1 MKRNPL
7 LPIFLIVVVDILGLT
22 IMLPLLPFYAEHFG
36 ASAFVVGLLVSSYAA
51 CSLVAGPLLGR
62 ISDRV
67 GRKPVLLVS
76 QAGTFVGF
84 LLLAFANSLW
94 LVFVARIIDGLTAG
108 NLSLAQAYIA
118 DVTEPKDRAKS
129 FAIIGIA
136 FGIGFLFGPA
146 LSGYLAHYS
155 LHYPIFVAAGLSATS
170 IVCTATLLPA
180 SPPRPADLPVAA
192 APVAAPAAAAPVAT
206 PAAAATVAAPAV
218 AEASV
223 EPAGRRLR
231 LLDWGTYLQYFR
243 RPVLAGLLWEFFCFC
258 FSFSTFTAGFA
269 LFAERRFGF
278 GPKQVGYLFAYSGLL
293 GIILQGGLIGRL
305 VKRFGEVK
313 LITAGFVAA
322 AIGYSVLG
330 FSATLAVLLVAAS
343 FASFS
348 NGVLRPALTSLITQ
362 NVSRTEQG
370 VVLGLTQSL
379 LSIAQIIAPAIA
391 GMLIDRGYLT
401 AWALSAAAVAVV
413 ALFLNRKA
421 RDARLVAHGPVPE
434 P

>member
-1 MKRNPL
+1 MKGNPL

-36 ASAFVVGLLVSSYAA
+36 ASALVVGLLVSSYAA

-76 QAGTFVGF
+76 QAGTLVGF
-84 LLLAFANSLW
+84 LILAFANTLW
-94 LVFVARIIDGLTAG
+94 VVFLARIIDGLTAG
-108 NLSLAQAYIA
+108 NLSLAQAYIS

-146 LSGYLAHYS
+146 LSGFLAHYS

-170 IVCTATLLPA
+170 IICTATLLPA
-180 SPPRPADLPVAA
+180 TTPRPAPPVG
-192 APVAAPAAAAPVAT
+192 APVTDPDASAPA
-206 PAAAATVAAPAV
+206 
-218 AEASV
+218 

-231 LLDWGTYLQYFR
+231 LLDWGTYLQYFQ

-258 FSFSTFTAGFA
+258 FAFSTFTAGFA
-269 LFAERRFGF
+269 LFAERRYGWQA
-278 GPKQVGYLFAYSGLL
+278 KQVGYVFAYSGLL
-293 GIILQGGLIGRL
+293 GIVLQGGLIGRL
-305 VKRFGEVK
+305 VKRYGEVK
-313 LITAGFVAA
+313 LITAGFVALA
-322 AIGYSVLG
+322 VGYTVLG
-330 FSATLAVLLVAAS
+330 FAATLAILLVAATFSS
-343 FASFS
+343 FG

-379 LSIAQIIAPAIA
+379 LSVAQLAAPTIA
-391 GMLIDRGYLT
+391 GMLIDRGHLT
-401 AWALSAAAVAVV
+401 AWALSAAAVAGV
-413 ALFLNRKA
+413 ALLLNRRA
-421 RDARLVAHGPVPE
+421 RDARRVAHGPVPQA
-434 P
+434 

>member
-36 ASAFVVGLLVSSYAA
+36 ASAFTVGLLVSSYAA

-62 ISDRV
+62 ISDSV

-76 QAGTFVGF
+76 QAGTFIGF
-84 LLLAFANSLW
+84 IILALANSLW
-94 LVFVARIIDGLTAG
+94 VVFLGRIIDGLTAG

-146 LSGYLAHYS
+146 LSGVLAHYS
-155 LHYPIFVAAGLSATS
+155 LHYPIFVAAGLSLTS

-180 SPPRPADLPVAA
+180 SPPRPAVQPGAVEPEAA
-192 APVAAPAAAAPVAT
+192 AD
-206 PAAAATVAAPAV
+206 
-218 AEASV
+218 
-223 EPAGRRLR
+223 PAGRRLR

-258 FSFSTFTAGFA
+258 FAFSTFTAGFA
-269 LFAERRFGF
+269 LFAERRYSWHGLPF
-278 GPKQVGYLFAYSGLL
+278 GPKQVGFVFAYSGLL

-305 VKRFGEVK
+305 VKRYGEVK

-322 AIGYSVLG
+322 AIGYTVLG
-330 FSATLAVLLVAAS
+330 FSTTVAILLIAAS
-343 FASFS
+343 FSSFG

-362 NVSRTEQG
+362 NVSRNEQG

-379 LSIAQIIAPAIA
+379 LSVAQIIAPTIA
-391 GMLIDRGYLT
+391 GMLIDRGHLT
-401 AWALSAAAVAVV
+401 AWALWAAVISAV
-413 ALFLNRKA
+413 ALLLNRRA
-421 RDARLVAHGPVPE
+421 RAARLVAHGPVAQA
-434 P
+434 

>member
-7 LPIFLIVVVDILGLT
+7 LPIFLIVMVDILGLT

-76 QAGTFVGF
+76 QAGTFIGF
-84 LLLAFANSLW
+84 LILAFANTLW
-94 LVFVARIIDGLTAG
+94 VVFLGRIIDGLTAG

-129 FAIIGIA
+129 FAVIGIA

-146 LSGYLAHYS
+146 LSGFLAHYS

-170 IVCTATLLPA
+170 IVCTATLLPS
-180 SPPRPADLPVAA
+180 SPPRPDALPVDA
-192 APVAAPAAAAPVAT
+192 APVAAADDAG
-206 PAAAATVAAPAV
+206 APA
-218 AEASV
+218 

-231 LLDWGTYLQYFR
+231 LLDWATYLQYFR

-258 FSFSTFTAGFA
+258 LAFSTFTSGFA
-269 LFAERRFGF
+269 LFAERRFSWHGLPF

-305 VKRFGEVK
+305 VKRYGEVK
-313 LITAGFVAA
+313 LITAGFVAL
-322 AIGYSVLG
+322 AIGYTMLG
-330 FSATLAVLLVAAS
+330 FSTTLAILLIAATFSS
-343 FASFS
+343 FG

-379 LSIAQIIAPAIA
+379 LAVAQIIAPTIA
-391 GMLIDRGYLT
+391 GMLIDRGHLT
-401 AWALSAAAVAVV
+401 AWALWAAVVSV
-413 ALFLNRKA
+413 IALVLNRNA
-421 RDARLVAHGPVPE
+421 REARLVAHGPVAGQ
-434 P
+434 